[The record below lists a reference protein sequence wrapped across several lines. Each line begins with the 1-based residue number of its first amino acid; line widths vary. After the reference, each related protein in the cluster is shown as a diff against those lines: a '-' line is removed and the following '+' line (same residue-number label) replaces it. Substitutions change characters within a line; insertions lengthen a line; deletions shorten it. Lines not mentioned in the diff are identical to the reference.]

1 MRSNVD
7 DARRT
12 VSFGR
17 WPLPDVVTFM
27 PEDNT
32 AAARAK
38 YDATIESLREM
49 KKAGWIELEV
59 NKPTGRQGGREAG
72 GGGAVHRG
80 RAGGAP
86 AAGRGLALP
95 LSASTEIQP

>member
-1 MRSNVD
+1 M
-7 DARRT
+7 
-12 VSFGR
+12 SFGR
-17 WPLPDVVTFM
+17 WSTPDGVTFM

-32 AAARAK
+32 SAARAK

-49 KKAGWIELEV
+49 KKAGWIELEL